1 MSAVAMRTSG
11 ISDSSVDGL
20 IEQAHR
26 LLAIAEAEGAEEA
39 EVFGVCGRSADVD
52 LRKSEIELASESF
65 HRGLGLRATVRGAV
79 GFSSTSDMSRLDAV
93 AISAVRSARARGKD
107 EFWRSLPLPKNVL
120 QPENVFD
127 FQLASIGPEE
137 CLDLA
142 SGMLQG
148 CLQVAGTEPV
158 SGGVTCISGVEF
170 IVNSSGMELREKETS
185 MHASMDA
192 IARGADVATGS
203 EFHSSRTLC
212 SDLYAVGKAAAE
224 MARDSLGGTAAKSG
238 TFDVIL
244 KPLAFTELLE
254 YAFVPSIYA
263 DSVQKD
269 RSPLSG
275 RVGDEIFSQSL
286 CIVDD
291 GLLAGGIGSSAFDG
305 EGVPSQRNVLA
316 RDGRLQGFLYDSYT
330 AGKAGTV
337 STGNAVRSSYTE
349 VPRVGIRNL
358 VVSSQGAY
366 DLLAETRGVLV
377 NGFIGAHTANP
388 ISGDFSVEAKNAF
401 YVAPG
406 EAAMP
411 IRSMMLAGNIFH
423 LLKDIEVGV
432 DVRAVGAVVT
442 PSVKARMKVVSS

>member
-1 MSAVAMRTSG
+1 MRTSG

-20 IEQAHR
+20 IDHAYR
-26 LLAIAEAEGAEEA
+26 LLALAKAEGAEEA
-39 EVFGVCGRSADVD
+39 EVFGICGRSADVD
-52 LRKSEIELASESF
+52 LRKSEVELASESF

-79 GFSSTSDMSRLDAV
+79 GFSSTSDMSRLGAV
-93 AISAVRSARARGKD
+93 AVSAVKSAHARGKD
-107 EFWRSLPLPKNVL
+107 EFWRSLPRPKEVL

-127 FQLASIGPEE
+127 SRLASIGPEE

-142 SGMLQG
+142 SSMLQG
-148 CLQVAGTEPV
+148 SLQVKGAEPI
-158 SGGVTCISGVEF
+158 SGGVTCISGVELV
-170 IVNSSGMELREKETS
+170 VNSRGVELREKETS

-192 IARGADVATGS
+192 IARGDDVATGS
-203 EFHSSRTLC
+203 EFHSSRTLR
-212 SDLYAVGKAAAE
+212 SDLSAVGKAAAE
-224 MARDSLGGTAAKSG
+224 MARASLGGTMAESG

-263 DSVQKD
+263 DNVQKG
-269 RSPLSG
+269 RSPLSD
-275 RVGDEIFSQSL
+275 RVGEEIFAPSL
-286 CIVDD
+286 CMVDD

-316 RDGRLQGFLYDSYT
+316 KDGRLQGFLYDSYT

-337 STGNAVRSSYTE
+337 STGNAVRSGYTE

-366 DLLAETRGVLV
+366 DLLEETRGILV

-406 EAAMP
+406 EAARP

-423 LLKDIEVGV
+423 LLKDIEVGT
-432 DVRAVGAVVT
+432 DVRSVGAVVT
-442 PSVKARMKVVSS
+442 PSVKVRMRVVSS